1 MTSPKVDID
10 LNIGFPLQIHIEG
23 IEEPFET
30 HVIGKE
36 PGHFLIVKKPDHID
50 EAGSLA
56 EQDTIQIRFLH
67 LGEIYEFEAT
77 VLKVATDLF
86 PMYFLAYPASI
97 ENISVRRTRRIVC
110 FIPALMSF
118 DDADFDG
125 IILNMSQI
133 GCRFFLKTAS
143 LTAPPPVVKDFVSL
157 DFTVLGAE
165 GVLKFKGVVRN
176 IQTTER
182 GKSYGIEFL
191 NIPYE
196 FVSQIDSYID
206 TAMDY
211 IRQSEDLMQKYN
223 QYASIF

>member
-1 MTSPKVDID
+1 M
-10 LNIGFPLQIHIEG
+10 H
-23 IEEPFET
+23 
-30 HVIGKE
+30 
-36 PGHFLIVKKPDHID
+36 
-50 EAGSLA
+50 
-56 EQDTIQIRFLH
+56 
-67 LGEIYEFEAT
+67 
-77 VLKVATDLF
+77 
-86 PMYFLAYPASI
+86 
-97 ENISVRRTRRIVC
+97 
-110 FIPALMSF
+110 ALMSF

>member
-1 MTSPKVDID
+1 MTSPRVDIN
-10 LNIGFPLQIHIEG
+10 LTIGFPLQIHIEG
-23 IEEPFET
+23 VDEPFET

-36 PGHFLIVKKPDHID
+36 PGRFLIIEKP
-50 EAGSLA
+50 ASLDKTYPLS
-56 EQDTIQIRFLH
+56 ERDTIQVRFLH

-77 VLKVATDLF
+77 VLKIATDLF
-86 PMYFLAYPASI
+86 PMCFLDYPANI

-110 FIPALMSF
+110 FIPALMRF
-118 DDADFDG
+118 DDADFNG

-133 GCRFFLKTAS
+133 GCRLFLKTAS
-143 LTAPPPVVKDFVSL
+143 LTAKPPIVNDFVSL

-165 GVLKFKGVVRN
+165 GILKFKGVVRN

-196 FVSQIDSYID
+196 FVAQIDSYID

-211 IRQSEDLMQKYN
+211 IKQSEELMKKYN
-223 QYASIF
+223 QYSAIF